1 MVFVPVQKLSGLSTI
16 QDPVA
21 GGVWK
26 IKLECLCK
34 WWQVSFSLR
43 MKKKKTAV
51 VKVVIQTS
59 VFFRYWGAKWN
70 KCDKCYEFPC
80 RLRDNHTT
88 VLESFVFIPFLTE
101 LMAVLPKNQPFLVGS
116 ILSHSRNVHECDLS
130 KSN

>member
-1 MVFVPVQKLSGLSTI
+1 MVFVQAQKLSGLSTI

-26 IKLECLCK
+26 IKLERLCK

-43 MKKKKTAV
+43 MKKKKTV
-51 VKVVIQTS
+51 VAKVVIQTS

-116 ILSHSRNVHECDLS
+116 ILSHSCNVHECDLS

>member
-1 MVFVPVQKLSGLSTI
+1 MM
-16 QDPVA
+16 A
-21 GGVWK
+21 GQFFFAYEKKK
-26 IKLECLCK
+26 IKT
-34 WWQVSFSLR
+34 V
-43 MKKKKTAV
+43 V

-80 RLRDNHTT
+80 RLYTT

>member
-1 MVFVPVQKLSGLSTI
+1 MVFVQAQKLSGLSTI

-26 IKLECLCK
+26 IKLERLCK

-43 MKKKKTAV
+43 MKKKKTV
-51 VKVVIQTS
+51 VAKVVIQTS

-88 VLESFVFIPFLTE
+88 VLESFVFVPFLTE

-116 ILSHSRNVHECDLS
+116 ILSHSCNVHECDLS

>member
-1 MVFVPVQKLSGLSTI
+1 MM
-16 QDPVA
+16 A
-21 GGVWK
+21 GQFFFAYEKKK
-26 IKLECLCK
+26 IKT
-34 WWQVSFSLR
+34 V
-43 MKKKKTAV
+43 V

-101 LMAVLPKNQPFLVGS
+101 LMAVLPKNQRFLVGS